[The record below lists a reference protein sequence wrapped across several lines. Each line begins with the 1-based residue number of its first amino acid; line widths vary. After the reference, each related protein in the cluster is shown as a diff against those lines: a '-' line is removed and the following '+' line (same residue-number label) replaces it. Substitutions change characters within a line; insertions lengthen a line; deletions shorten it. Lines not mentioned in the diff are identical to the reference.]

1 MDVTKTQCQQDSR
14 TDVITIAA
22 ISVVTLF
29 LESVSHHGL
38 GHGGAFLVMGARLK
52 RLSSLLVSADATG
65 LAPWQGRVVFA
76 AGSGADVIMA
86 LTCLGLLH
94 SGLTLGQHA
103 RYFLWLTMVTGF
115 FLPAAYL
122 LLTWFPVGDW
132 YTVTSG
138 LWQEP
143 AWRFLLTIAGAGMYA
158 LGMRLAVREIE
169 PFLSSNLQERRS
181 DARLL
186 SLVPYLTIG
195 TVNTLAP
202 LVGRAETIF
211 IVFGLFFFI
220 GLAGFCFI
228 HQSVGEQPSSNNTPE
243 ALPLRRN
250 IIWIVV
256 GAVALVV
263 FLGVLGP
270 GIDFSH

>member
-1 MDVTKTQCQQDSR
+1 
-14 TDVITIAA
+14 
-22 ISVVTLF
+22 
-29 LESVSHHGL
+29 
-38 GHGGAFLVMGARLK
+38 
-52 RLSSLLVSADATG
+52 
-65 LAPWQGRVVFA
+65 
-76 AGSGADVIMA
+76 
-86 LTCLGLLH
+86 
-94 SGLTLGQHA
+94 
-103 RYFLWLTMVTGF
+103 MVTGF

-138 LWQEP
+138 LWPEP

-202 LVGRAETIF
+202 LVGRAGTIF

>member
-1 MDVTKTQCQQDSR
+1 MDVTKAQCQQDSR
-14 TDVITIAA
+14 TDVVTIAA

-29 LESVSHHGL
+29 LESVSHHGI
-38 GHGGAFLVMGARLK
+38 GHGAAFLAMGARLK

-76 AGSGADVIMA
+76 AGSGVDVIMA
-86 LTCLGLLH
+86 LTCL
-94 SGLTLGQHA
+94 SGVTLGPHA
-103 RYFLWLTMVTGF
+103 RYFLWLAMVMGF
-115 FLPAAYL
+115 LLPAAYL
-122 LLTWFPVGDW
+122 LFTWFPVGDW

-158 LGMRLAVREIE
+158 LGIRLAVCEIE

-220 GLAGFCFI
+220 GLGGFCFI

>member
-14 TDVITIAA
+14 TDVVTIAA

-29 LESVSHHGL
+29 LESVSHHGF

-76 AGSGADVIMA
+76 AGSGAGVIMA
-86 LTCLGLLH
+86 LKCLGLLR
-94 SGLTLGQHA
+94 SGLTLGPHA
-103 RYFLWLTMVTGF
+103 RYFLWLAMVMGF
-115 FLPAAYL
+115 LLPAAYL

>member
-14 TDVITIAA
+14 TDVVTIAA

-29 LESVSHHGL
+29 LESVSHHGF

-65 LAPWQGRVVFA
+65 LVPWQGRLVLA
-76 AGSGADVIMA
+76 TGTGADVIMA
-86 LTCLGLLH
+86 LTCLGLLR
-94 SGLTLGQHA
+94 SGVILGPHA
-103 RYFLWLTMVTGF
+103 RYFLWLAMVMGF
-115 FLPAAYL
+115 LLPAAYL

>member
-1 MDVTKTQCQQDSR
+1 
-14 TDVITIAA
+14 
-22 ISVVTLF
+22 
-29 LESVSHHGL
+29 
-38 GHGGAFLVMGARLK
+38 
-52 RLSSLLVSADATG
+52 
-65 LAPWQGRVVFA
+65 
-76 AGSGADVIMA
+76 
-86 LTCLGLLH
+86 
-94 SGLTLGQHA
+94 
-103 RYFLWLTMVTGF
+103 WLTTGF

-138 LWQEP
+138 LWPEP

-169 PFLSSNLQERRS
+169 PFLTSNLQERPS

-211 IVFGLFFFI
+211 FALGLFLFI
-220 GLAGFCFI
+220 GLAVFCSI
-228 HQSVGEQPSSNNTPE
+228 HQIVGAQPSTNSRPDCLAITQNT
-243 ALPLRRN
+243 
-250 IIWIVV
+250 I
-256 GAVALVV
+256 
-263 FLGVLGP
+263 
-270 GIDFSH
+270 